1 MEKITKIFEK
11 AIEYLMALS
20 LAIMFLAVFVN
31 VLLRYLFGSGF
42 PESEELSR
50 LLFVWLIFL
59 GATLAVGKNAHIGFD
74 LVQSKLPNNLRSVC
88 FIISRVLMLYGLY
101 LFLLGSWSQYQI
113 GWNITSTVIK
123 YPLAYMYATGLFAS
137 IGMGF
142 YLLRD
147 MVQEL
152 HVIRIRLA
160 PNKYNQVSKECK
172 ESNL

>member
-11 AIEYLMALS
+11 TIEYLMALS
-20 LAIMFLAVFVN
+20 LAVMFLAVFVN

-74 LVQSKLPNNLRSVC
+74 LVQSKLPKNLRSVC
-88 FIISRVLMLYGLY
+88 FITSRILMLYGLY

-137 IGMGF
+137 IGMSF

-147 MVQEL
+147 LIKEL
-152 HVIRIRLA
+152 NIIRNRLV